1 MLNRSSLAYG
11 LNYVSLNQTIAQLNN
26 QKRPKTTALI
36 SKFNQIEPKKQLH
49 ISTINRIEHLKN
61 RKESNKIC

>member
-1 MLNRSSLAYG
+1 MPAKL
-11 LNYVSLNQTIAQLNN
+11 AQLNN